1 MAKPIRSQE
10 AAQAISEEQWV
21 PVLAQFTRENRGA
34 HARLEVIGVD
44 EIGYAVETEDR
55 PFGGVSADT
64 KDRERAVWFTFG
76 ETPKDHLTH
85 GIQNVSVIR
94 IIPSTSNRGAVLEV
108 EATDGSRTVLTLS
121 RPEEYELPPA
131 RS

>member
-55 PFGGVSADT
+55 PFDGVSADT
-64 KDRERAVWFTFG
+64 KDRERAVWFAFG
-76 ETPKDHLTH
+76 TTPGHLTH
-85 GIQNVSVIR
+85 GVQNVTAVRMLPPTGQS
-94 IIPSTSNRGAVLEV
+94 GAALEV
-108 EATDGSRTVLTLS
+108 VAKVGSRTVLTLT
-121 RPEEYELPPA
+121 RPEEFELPPA